1 MQIESKGSLEVM
13 LKRKSKIYIITLL
26 SISIGVLIPTKSFS
40 ESKLS
45 TGIIKYKP
53 KEDRKS
59 IRGNLNCK
67 GSTNVGALLKVW
79 LPEFKKIYPS
89 IEISMDFKGS
99 SDGIKSLMNGT
110 ATVGAASRPIKQ
122 KEIDEFKISKG
133 YAPTEIKVSL
143 DALGIYVNRLNKV
156 QTITIE
162 ELDAIFS
169 KDRKLGFNKNIDT
182 WKKLRKNSDDKK
194 INIYLFDKNSGTR
207 SFFRH
212 RVMLK
217 GTYDQTKIKNEEFTT
232 TSQLLDALANDENGI
247 GFGSIG
253 INNFKVKTLSIAKRV
268 NYPTHK
274 PCIKEIKNGEY
285 PLTRFFYIYL
295 DVPPNQP
302 IPKMF
307 YEFCKFLLSYE
318 GQTIVTQV
326 GGLALSPQQIGTE
339 LSKMRR
345 E

>member
-1 MQIESKGSLEVM
+1 M
-13 LKRKSKIYIITLL
+13 LKGISKIYITTLL
-26 SISIGVLIPTKSFS
+26 SISIVAFLPTKSFS

-59 IRGNLNCK
+59 IRGDLTCR
-67 GSTNVGALLKVW
+67 GSTNVGALLEVW
-79 LPEFKKIYPS
+79 LAEFKKIYPS
-89 IEISMDFKGS
+89 VKTSIEFKGS
-99 SDGIKSLMNGT
+99 SDGIKSLMDGT
-110 ATVGAASRPIKQ
+110 ATVGATSRPIKQ
-122 KEIDEFKISKG
+122 KEIDAFKASKG

-143 DALGIYVNRLNKV
+143 DALGIYVNSLNKLK
-156 QTITIE
+156 TITLE

-169 KDRKLGFNKNIDT
+169 MERKLGYKENIDT
-182 WKKLRKNSDDKK
+182 WKKLSKKSDDTK

-212 RVMLK
+212 RVMKK
-217 GTYDQTKIKNEEFTT
+217 GTYDTSKIKSEEYTT
-232 TSQLLDALANDENGI
+232 TTQLLNALANDEDGI
-247 GFGSIG
+247 GFGSVG
-253 INNFKVKTLSIAKRV
+253 INNFKVKTLSVAKRA
-268 NYPTHK
+268 NYPTYK
-274 PCIKEIKNGEY
+274 PCTKEIKNGTY

-318 GQTIVTQV
+318 GQTIVIQT

>member
-1 MQIESKGSLEVM
+1 M
-13 LKRKSKIYIITLL
+13 LLKISKIYITCLL
-26 SISIGVLIPTKSFS
+26 SISIVILIPNRSFA

-45 TGIIKYKP
+45 TGIIKYTP
-53 KEDRKS
+53 KKDKKS
-59 IRGNLNCK
+59 ITGNLNCR
-67 GSTNVGALLKVW
+67 GSTNVGTLLKVW
-79 LPEFKKIYPS
+79 VPEFKKFYPT
-89 IEISMDFKGS
+89 IKTSMEFKGS
-99 SDGIKSLMNGT
+99 SDGIRSLMDGT
-110 ATVGAASRPIKQ
+110 ATVGATSRPIKQ
-122 KEIDEFKISKG
+122 KEIDLFKTSKG

-143 DALGIYVNRLNKV
+143 DALGIYVNRHNKLK
-156 QTITIE
+156 TITLE

-169 KDRKLGFNKNIDT
+169 IERNLGYKEDIDRWQKLTQNSKDN
-182 WKKLRKNSDDKK
+182 KK

-212 RVMLK
+212 RVMKK
-217 GTYDQTKIKNEEFTT
+217 GTYDESKIKSEEYTT
-232 TSQLLDALANDENGI
+232 TTQLLNALANDEDGI
-247 GFGSIG
+247 GFGSVG
-253 INNFKVKTLSIAKRV
+253 INNFKVKTLSVAKRA

-274 PCIKEIKNGEY
+274 PCTKEIKSGEY

-307 YEFCKFLLSYE
+307 YEFCKFILSFE
-318 GQTIVTQV
+318 GQTIVIQA
-326 GGLALSPQQIGTE
+326 GGLSLSPQQIGTE

>member
-1 MQIESKGSLEVM
+1 M
-13 LKRKSKIYIITLL
+13 LRGISQIYITALL
-26 SISIGVLIPTKSFS
+26 SISIVAFVPTKSFS

-45 TGIIKYKP
+45 TGIIKYIP
-53 KEDRKS
+53 KQDKNS
-59 IRGNLNCK
+59 INGNLNCR
-67 GSTNVGALLKVW
+67 GSTNVGVLLEVW
-79 LPEFKKIYPS
+79 AREFKKIYPS
-89 IEISMDFKGS
+89 IKTSMDFKGS
-99 SDGIKSLMNGT
+99 SDGIKSLMDGT
-110 ATVGAASRPIKQ
+110 ATIGATSRPIKQ
-122 KEIDEFKISKG
+122 KEIDVFKLSKG

-143 DALGIYVNRLNKV
+143 DALGIYVNRLNKLK
-156 QTITIE
+156 TITLE

-169 KDRKLGFNKNIDT
+169 MERNLGYKENIDT
-182 WKKLRKNSDDKK
+182 WQKLSKKSDNTK

-207 SFFRH
+207 SFFKH
-212 RVMLK
+212 RVMKK
-217 GTYDQTKIKNEEFTT
+217 GTYDTSKVKSEEYTT
-232 TSQLLDALANDENGI
+232 TTELLNALANDEDGI
-247 GFGSIG
+247 GFGSVG
-253 INNFKVKTLSIAKRV
+253 IDNFKVKTLSVAKRA
-268 NYPTHK
+268 NYPTYK
-274 PCIKEIKNGEY
+274 PCTKEIKNGTY

-318 GQTIVTQV
+318 GQSIVIQA

>member
-1 MQIESKGSLEVM
+1 MFIKGI
-13 LKRKSKIYIITLL
+13 SKIYITSLL
-26 SISIGVLIPTKSFS
+26 SICIGVSIPTISFA

-45 TGIIKYKP
+45 TGIINYKP
-53 KEDRKS
+53 KKDKKS
-59 IRGNLNCK
+59 IMGNLNCK
-67 GSTNVGALLKVW
+67 GSTNVGSILKIW

-89 IEISMDFKGS
+89 VKISMDFKGS

-122 KEIDEFKISKG
+122 KEIDEFKASKG
-133 YAPTEIKVSL
+133 YAPTEIRVSL
-143 DALGIYVNRLNKV
+143 DALGIYVNSLNKLK
-156 QTITIE
+156 TITLE

-169 KDRKLGFNKNIDT
+169 VERKLGYKENIDT
-182 WKKLRKNSDDKK
+182 WKKLTQKDEDDKK
-194 INIYLFDKNSGTR
+194 INVYLFDKNSGTR
-207 SFFRH
+207 SFFKH

-217 GTYDQTKIKNEEFTT
+217 GTYDTNKIKNEEYTT
-232 TSQLLDALANDENGI
+232 TTQLLNALANDEHGI
-247 GFGSIG
+247 GFGSVG
-253 INNFKVKTLSIAKRV
+253 INNFKVKTLSVAKRA
-268 NYPTHK
+268 NYPTYK
-274 PCIKEIKNGEY
+274 PCTTEIKNGDY

-318 GQTIVTQV
+318 GQTIVIQA

-339 LSKMRR
+339 LSKIRR
-345 E
+345 EL